1 MAQQTAVSWL
11 QDKLNNVKTT
21 QFCSIETIKEWVE
34 QAKQMEKE
42 QKESYYKLGYVHG
55 VGDSRL
61 TNMIIDKN
69 K

>member
-1 MAQQTAVSWL
+1 
-11 QDKLNNVKTT
+11 
-21 QFCSIETIKEWVE
+21 
-34 QAKQMEKE
+34 MEKE